1 MLTYLHI
8 AQTYSCLK
16 AHTEQ
21 RNVTELNWY
30 GLVFDEC
37 ITVGTV

>member
-21 RNVTELNWY
+21 RNVTELN
-30 GLVFDEC
+30 
-37 ITVGTV
+37 